1 MPKVKELV
9 EKELTENY
17 QKYYRIA
24 FSYTKNEEDALDAV
38 QEGAYKAVKNASK
51 VKEPEF
57 VGTWICK
64 IIINE
69 SIEILRK
76 NKKVVPLIDGAE
88 EGANDSYEDLDLK
101 QAIEGLEIIDQ
112 TIIRL
117 RYFLDMPIKEIARVV
132 DSNENTVKSRLYRS
146 LDKLKLNLEAV

>member
-1 MPKVKELV
+1 MSNIQELV
-9 EKELTENY
+9 EKELIDNY

-38 QEGAYKAVKNASK
+38 QEGAYKAVKNAPK
-51 VKEPEF
+51 VKEAEYI
-57 VGTWICK
+57 GTWVCR

-69 SIEILRK
+69 AIEILRK
-76 NKKVVPLIDGAE
+76 NKKITPLIEGAE
-88 EGANDSYEDLDLK
+88 EGKSDNYEDLDLK
-101 QAIEGLEIIDQ
+101 RAIEGLDIIDQ

-117 RYFLDMPIKEIARVV
+117 RYFLDMPLKEIAKVV